1 MCKWLIFHVWLH
13 APTGLVTAGLIADL
27 FRAAQPALL
36 YLVPGVLIPLFV
48 KAILQVS
55 AWLVIKVRWHLHK
68 LTSSHY
74 YESVHSMVL
83 QRWPLLRDCLV
94 HKLFT

>member
-1 MCKWLIFHVWLH
+1 MCSYIPKYHSPLTHTH
-13 APTGLVTAGLIADL
+13 TPHTHTGLVTAGLIADL

-55 AWLVIKVRWHLHK
+55 
-68 LTSSHY
+68 
-74 YESVHSMVL
+74 ESKGS
-83 QRWPLLRDCLV
+83 
-94 HKLFT
+94 